1 MYKYFFNNDSLKKL
15 NMILKKNISEFSIFF
30 VTIILILNSADPVL
44 ETDSV
49 RYLNQSLLDPPLY
62 SSFIFISQLIFG
74 SLKYVVILQTIFVAF
89 AIIFFTKTLT
99 QIFDLGS
106 FDKTLISLFLFL
118 PVISI
123 YKNILTETISYTFSL
138 LFISFMAKLIYNF
151 NNKNLAWL
159 SITAIALLITR
170 NQFLFLYP
178 IIFLLFLGLFFSNP
192 DKQKIKLLTLSLIL
206 IFLTHNFL
214 IILNTHLKKDIIH
227 INKEYGVPEDID
239 IIQNTKWTEKIT
251 YVTLGPS
258 YFLFIDALYVSNI
271 EDVELFKNQNTKK
284 LLVNIFNEM
293 NEKKSLIKNYNGR
306 GHFASS
312 FSNIRDYSYPLLSR
326 LAHQQ
331 NLSVSKLRNEISI
344 KLIKKNYK
352 IYIKF
357 LIKKAYDTTWLFIV
371 VPLLISLSGL
381 IFFIKNKSNISLLL
395 SSVSLFAI
403 SNHMV
408 IYLFGRIQPRYFL
421 YSDLIL
427 LVLLFMIVSTFLKI
441 INKKKSNNF

>member
-306 GHFASS
+306 GHFA
-312 FSNIRDYSYPLLSR
+312 
-326 LAHQQ
+326 
-331 NLSVSKLRNEISI
+331 
-344 KLIKKNYK
+344 
-352 IYIKF
+352 
-357 LIKKAYDTTWLFIV
+357 
-371 VPLLISLSGL
+371 
-381 IFFIKNKSNISLLL
+381 
-395 SSVSLFAI
+395 
-403 SNHMV
+403 
-408 IYLFGRIQPRYFL
+408 
-421 YSDLIL
+421 
-427 LVLLFMIVSTFLKI
+427 
-441 INKKKSNNF
+441 